1 MKESPLFWPV
11 QTEKNH
17 LSVLDETL
25 VPKLEYIKVRNYLNS
40 VKVIKQMRTRAFGQ
54 FLIVFYTFL
63 LELSKMKSS
72 NKKTILAKLT
82 KIKIALD
89 KSRPT
94 FPFPELTSL
103 VIAWAKELSRKEKDI
118 RQDLE
123 FRILGFLEGVK
134 QQRYRRAGKAASLLN
149 NNDTVLTHCN
159 ASGEIPLIGEICRKQ
174 GKRVK
179 FIATETR
186 PYFQGSR
193 LTAWELNRAGFDV
206 TVIVDSAVAQ
216 VMHEGKIDK
225 VIVAADCL
233 AQNGDIANKIGT
245 YNIAILAR
253 KFNLPFYVLVPPVS
267 KHKTGQ
273 DIPIEIR
280 PQKELL
286 EYKGIKITSPGVKG
300 YYPAFDVTPKE
311 LITKHVS
318 LA

>member
-11 QTEKNH
+11 TFKKEH
-17 LSVLDETL
+17 LLVLDETL
-25 VPKLEYIKVRNYLNS
+25 VPKLVYIKVRNYRDS
-40 VKVIKQMRTRAFGQ
+40 VRVIKEMRTRAFGQ

-63 LELSKMKSS
+63 LELSKIKSS
-72 NKKTILAKLT
+72 DSKVIVKKLAE
-82 KIKIALD
+82 IKNTLD

-94 FPFPELTSL
+94 FPFSEITSIVMGWAQELS
-103 VIAWAKELSRKEKDI
+103 AKEKGIKR
-118 RQDLE
+118 DLE
-123 FRILGFLEGVK
+123 LRILGFLERVK
-134 QQRYRRAGKAASLLN
+134 QQRYHRAEKAASLIK

-159 ASGEIPLIGEICRKQ
+159 VSGEMPLIGEFCRKQ
-174 GKRVK
+174 GKKVK

-206 TVIVDSAVAQ
+206 TVIVDGAVAK
-216 VMHEGKIDK
+216 VMQDGKVNK
-225 VIVAADCL
+225 VIVGADCL

-245 YNIAILAR
+245 YNIAILAK
-253 KFNLPFYVLVPPVS
+253 KFKIPFYVLVPPVS
-267 KHKTGQ
+267 KYKTGK

-286 EYKGIKITSPGVKG
+286 EYKGMRITSPGIKG

-311 LITKHVS
+311 LITKHIS
-318 LA
+318 LT